1 MTKRTRRFII
11 FIVLSV
17 TLTISALCMAGIDFV
32 TITLPEKVIRQSIES
47 ALPLSINPDQG
58 LLEGSL
64 VLDTIDRFEL
74 GQNSAVVHGL
84 ILGKNLVLT
93 TRIGDQDFRL
103 KLGEMRLPMT
113 CDFTFRFD
121 PQEKSLYI
129 TPHLTDSLKEAPPEQ
144 AKKVLP
150 ILAMLNN
157 REYPISFES
166 MKSFQTK
173 IGQRNLAV
181 EMEPVDIQISQTQ
194 LILKMVP
201 RVSKTN

>member
-1 MTKRTRRFII
+1 MNTRTRRCII
-11 FIVLSV
+11 LVVLSV
-17 TLTISALCMAGIDFV
+17 TLLGSALCMADTGFV
-32 TITLPEKVIRQSIES
+32 TITLPEQVIRKSIES
-47 ALPLSINPDQG
+47 ALPLSINPDKG

-74 GQNSAVVHGL
+74 GNNSAMVHGL

-121 PQEKSLYI
+121 PQEKNLYI

-144 AKKVLP
+144 ANKVLP
-150 ILAMLNN
+150 ILAMLSN

-166 MKSFQTK
+166 MKRFQAK
-173 IGQRNLAV
+173 IGQRHVSV

-194 LILKMVP
+194 LVLKMVP